1 MNTVV
6 ENVVEVGIAPGNSTR
21 TFCGTPEYI
30 APEIIH
36 YQPYGP
42 EVDWWAFGVMLYEMM
57 SGHPPFQGE
66 DEEELFTS
74 IVNSEVRYPRIWSKE
89 AKDICKGVRRVQWIS
104 VIRSTV
110 SILVS
115 GEKS

>member
-1 MNTVV
+1 MV
-6 ENVVEVGIAPGNSTR
+6 ELDSFGENDGKVGVSRASTTT

-42 EVDWWAFGVMLYEMM
+42 SVDWWAFGVMLYEMM

-66 DEEELFTS
+66 DEEELFSS
-74 IVNSEVRYPRIWSKE
+74 IISSEVRYPRIWSKE
-89 AKDICKGVRRVQWIS
+89 AKDICKGVRKIIEMDMS
-104 VIRSTV
+104 KYFEP
-110 SILVS
+110 L
-115 GEKS
+115 